1 MEQQMLGA
9 VAQTWQILVAACVS
23 VVILGGVTI
32 LIVKGY
38 RLFTAAADRALLRA
52 FEGRTVSLEPGPGL
66 VSVVFHAYSGI
77 LVFTR
82 QVEYRFWATP
92 EDARAILGNLN
103 RFNLTWGFFAYGA
116 LLIPILSLGNYWAQL
131 SRISKQDARLRA

>member
-1 MEQQMLGA
+1 M
-9 VAQTWQILVAACVS
+9 
-23 VVILGGVTI
+23 
-32 LIVKGY
+32 
-38 RLFTAAADRALLRA
+38 
-52 FEGRTVSLEPGPGL
+52 

-92 EDARAILGNLN
+92 DDARAILAKLN

-116 LLIPILSLGNYWAQL
+116 IVIPVLSLGNYWAQL
-131 SRISKQDARLRA
+131 RRISKQVAAK